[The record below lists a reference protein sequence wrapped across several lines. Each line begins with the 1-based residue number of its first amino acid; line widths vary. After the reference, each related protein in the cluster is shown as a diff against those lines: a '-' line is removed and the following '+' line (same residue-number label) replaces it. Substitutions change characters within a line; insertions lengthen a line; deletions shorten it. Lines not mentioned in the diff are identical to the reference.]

1 MNLLTKPQ
9 LETSI
14 KINVILLCVFASV
27 FALISLIGFLQDI
40 FAMFG
45 ASLMVTYLLLGAVNT
60 VEGGLKKLTHRFVF
74 PFLQQ
79 DNPIPEGKA
88 PVWLKILKH
97 IPLFNPR
104 LLATLLVFSGFLL
117 IIILAGIRVM
127 PPLSEQV
134 RGFAQ
139 ELPEYL
145 SRLDDQ
151 ANQMTRHLA
160 PQIMQEARQASAETF
175 KHIKLPDLPVRDT
188 SPNQASSP
196 ESDAKAPSAQ
206 GEKNEK
212 PTNKRLSKQAMSQ
225 LVSNVQQDVPKALHN
240 LLEVATTTL
249 EGILY
254 TVATLVITFFLLL
267 DGRRLKRGF
276 VELLPLSFQETASR
290 FLVSTHTILYTF
302 IKGQVVL
309 GFLAGAYMYFVF
321 SLFEVKYAGFLGLFF
336 GLASI
341 LPVVGPWVGL
351 LPGVLVVLFSTNRLD
366 AATILMAAGSFYVLK
381 EYWISRKLVGTVL
394 EIHPV
399 MVILTFLV
407 CVKVGGW
414 QGVFLAFP
422 LASLI
427 CVAIQFCQSSSGAIQ
442 AATPDSG
449 SSPPANPADL
459 PQG

>member
-60 VEGGLKKLTHRFVF
+60 VEGGIKKLTHRSVF
-74 PFLQQ
+74 PFLRQ
-79 DNPIPEGKA
+79 DNPLPEEKA
-88 PVWLKILKH
+88 PVWMKVLKH

-104 LLATLLVFSGFLL
+104 LLATLLVFAGFLM

-139 ELPEYL
+139 DLPEYL
-145 SRLDDQ
+145 SQLDDQ
-151 ANQMTRHLA
+151 VNQMTRHLA
-160 PQIMQEARQASAETF
+160 PQIMQEAQQASAETF
-175 KHIKLPDLPVRDT
+175 KRITLPDLPVEVAPVPQEP
-188 SPNQASSP
+188 SQASSEP
-196 ESDAKAPSAQ
+196 KPSPTP
-206 GEKNEK
+206 GEKSDK
-212 PTNKRLSKQAMSQ
+212 PTSKRLSKQAMSQ

-240 LLEVATTTL
+240 LLEVATTTV

-276 VELLPLSFQETASR
+276 VELLPLSFQNTASR

-399 MVILTFLV
+399 MVILTFWV

-427 CVAIQFCQSSSGAIQ
+427 CVAIQFCQGSSGSIQ
-442 AATPDSG
+442 AAIPDSE
-449 SSPPANPADL
+449 
-459 PQG
+459 